1 MTTSHGPALIV
12 DDEESIRYALKRDL
26 EQIGFEPLAV
36 SNVKEALE
44 AVERQKSFSLVILD
58 VRMPG
63 MSGLDAL
70 RRLRPMLPDACII
83 MLSAVVD
90 SEIAARALQIGAD
103 HYLTKPWSPEELSQR
118 IQMASERRREG
129 VRWDSTEPTPDG
141 GDAGLG
147 AVTSDLI
154 RQQVTAFERASRQLD
169 SPAQSRP
176 RRRWWPWRR
185 KS

>member
-1 MTTSHGPALIV
+1 MTTSKGPALIV

-36 SNVKEALE
+36 SNVQEALQ
-44 AVERQKSFSLVILD
+44 AVERQKSFSLAVLD

-63 MSGLDAL
+63 MNGLELL
-70 RRLRPMLPDACII
+70 RILRPMLPDACII

-90 SEIAARALQIGAD
+90 SEIAAQAIRFGAD
-103 HYLTKPWSPEELSQR
+103 NYLTKPWSPEELSR
-118 IQMASERRREG
+118 RVQMALERRREG
-129 VRWDSTEPTPDG
+129 VKRYSSEPTPDTG
-141 GDAGLG
+141 KAGLG

-154 RQQVTAFERASRQLD
+154 RQQVTAFERAARQLD

>member
-1 MTTSHGPALIV
+1 MTTSKGPALIV
-12 DDEESIRYALKRDL
+12 DDEESIRYALTRDL

-36 SNVKEALE
+36 SNVQEALQ
-44 AVERQKSFSLVILD
+44 AVERQKSFSLAVLD

-63 MSGLDAL
+63 MNGLELL
-70 RRLRPMLPDACII
+70 RILRPMLPDACII

-103 HYLTKPWSPEELSQR
+103 HYLTKPWSPEELNRR
-118 IQMASERRREG
+118 IQTALERHRGG
-129 VRWDSTEPTPDG
+129 VRRDSSEPAPDVG
-141 GDAGLG
+141 KAGLG
-147 AVTSDLI
+147 GVTSDLI
-154 RQQVTAFERASRQLD
+154 RQQVTAFERAAGLQD